1 MHGETAVGMM
11 DRFDRFQYSWRK
23 NQNQDGSPA
32 GEEQYTYINGLGFL
46 PQTPQQM
53 ERKKLALSY
62 NVLIFSTLMLYLLRV
77 SAFVPV
83 ARMLSVLG
91 LEISVNPMTGLVTMT
106 ELTYQVVALVCYA
119 VYMLLPALFVI
130 VVLRRSVAVKELFA
144 LPYYGTMRYAMA
156 MLIGTAFLAKLVAS
170 ACSRLLQNGGLVQ
183 TDPAFQIPAGL
194 PATIV
199 YLLGVTLLAAFCEE
213 FLFRGV
219 MLQALRA
226 FGDFVALS
234 VSTLLFVLVQTNLE
248 NAVYALIMGLVFGY
262 FTLKTGS
269 IVVPMTANFCVKALS
284 VFLWMMRQNLEDS
297 LGTLVVLGVVFVL
310 VALSIFAFCRF
321 VHAEH
326 DAFQLDNRDTHLTN
340 RTKIKCLLT
349 NICFWLLVALAFL
362 ENISTME
369 LIN

>member
-1 MHGETAVGMM
+1 MRGETAVGMM

-23 NQNQDGSPA
+23 SQNGSPA

-53 ERKKLALSY
+53 ERKKLAVSY
-62 NVLIFSTLMLYLLRV
+62 NVLIFSILMLYLLRV

-83 ARMLSVLG
+83 TRMLSVLG

-119 VYMLLPALFVI
+119 VYMLLPALFVMA
-130 VVLRRSVAVKELFA
+130 VLRRSVSAKELFA
-144 LPYYGTMRYAMA
+144 LPYYGTTRYGMA

-170 ACSRLLQNGGLVQ
+170 ACSWLLKTGGLVQ
-183 TDPAFQIPAGL
+183 SDPAFQIPSGGL

-199 YLLGVTLLAAFCEE
+199 YLLSVTLLAAFCEE

-219 MLQALRA
+219 ILQALTP

-269 IVVPMTANFCVKALS
+269 IVVPMAANFCVKALS

-297 LGTLVVLGVVFVL
+297 LGTLVVLGAVFVL

-321 VHAEH
+321 VHAER

-349 NICFWLLVALAFL
+349 NACFWLLVILAFL
-362 ENISTME
+362 ENITKTE